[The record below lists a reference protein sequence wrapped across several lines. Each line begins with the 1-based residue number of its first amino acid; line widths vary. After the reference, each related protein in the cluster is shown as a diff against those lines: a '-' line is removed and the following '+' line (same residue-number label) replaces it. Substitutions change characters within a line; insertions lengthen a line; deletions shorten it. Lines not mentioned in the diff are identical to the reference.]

1 MRVPDDSFITES
13 RLRPEISQSWRRSLL
28 SGLRPDASL
37 DLTPRDDFDR
47 RGRLLIAAAPVLD
60 QVAQELDGT
69 GFGVLLADCRARIVA
84 RRFGETFLESAFDRA
99 GVVVGSQFLEETTGT
114 NSISTVFELRRGVTV
129 LGEEHYIES
138 LKTFSCY
145 GHPLISR
152 MTGRLE
158 GVLDISCPAE
168 LSNPLLAPFLTRA
181 AREIEQRL
189 LHGAREAEQRL
200 LSAYQNASIGGRRTV
215 AALNEGVVMAS
226 TSAMELLS
234 PSDHAVLRGI
244 AGELPSRGRPARRE
258 LELSSGR
265 TVVADFRPVPGTGGV
280 LVEIHDPA
288 EHRTAV
294 PRGRNG
300 RAAAAAGEARNF
312 ERYRAA
318 RRPVLISGEPGSGR
332 TSTAA
337 ALTEGHVVRRL
348 DAVELIRTGTPDLAV
363 RLADYDGADVVLIE
377 DVQLLPPELVTQAAR
392 LLQRPAGG
400 DGPVHEGPWTVLT
413 SAPVPRLPSEH
424 AALAAR
430 CLTRIELPPLRARRD
445 ELPSLIPELVGQ
457 LRPDARLRFTPGAL
471 EALAAHPWPG
481 NLHELR
487 EVLLHVLDHRSAGD
501 ITPRDLPPALR
512 AAPRVRRL
520 SMLERAEY
528 ETIVAALRD
537 CADNKVHT
545 ARRLGMSRAT
555 LYRRMRAL
563 GIDGNATAGAPARTQ
578 APAPTAVSQIAT
590 VTSR

>member
-13 RLRPEISQSWRRSLL
+13 RLRPQISQSWRRSLL

-47 RGRLLIAAAPVLD
+47 RGRLHIAAAPVLD
-60 QVAQELDGT
+60 QVAQELHGT

-84 RRFGETFLESAFDRA
+84 RRFGDTSLESAFDRA

-114 NSISTVFELRRGVTV
+114 NSIATVFELRRGVTV

-215 AALNEGVVMAS
+215 AALSEGVVMAS
-226 TSAMELLS
+226 AAAMELLS

-244 AGELPSRGRPARRE
+244 AGELPSRGRSARRE
-258 LELSSGR
+258 VELSSGR
-265 TVVADFRPVPGTGGV
+265 TVVVDFRPVPGTGGV

-288 EHRTAV
+288 EHRMPV
-294 PRGRNG
+294 PRGQRG
-300 RAAAAAGEARNF
+300 KAAATVGETKDF
-312 ERYRAA
+312 DRYRAA
-318 RRPVLISGEPGSGR
+318 RRPVLICGEPGSGR
-332 TSTAA
+332 TSTAT

-348 DAVELIRTGTPDLAV
+348 DAVELVRTGTTDLTA
-363 RLADYDGADVVLIE
+363 RIAADDDGADVVLIE

-392 LLQRPAGG
+392 LLRSRDSG
-400 DGPVHEGPWTVLT
+400 DGPADTGPWTVLT

-430 CLTRIELPPLRARRD
+430 CLTRIELPPLRARHE
-445 ELPSLIPELVGQ
+445 ELPSLVSELLRR
-457 LRPDARLRFTPGAL
+457 LRPEARLRFTPGAL

-501 ITPRDLPPALR
+501 VTARDLPPALR

-563 GIDGNATAGAPARTQ
+563 GIDGTATAPASVQASAP
-578 APAPTAVSQIAT
+578 PTVSQIAT
-590 VTSR
+590 VTGR

>member
-1 MRVPDDSFITES
+1 MRVPDESFIAES
-13 RLRPEISQSWRRSLL
+13 RLRPEISQSWRRSLR

-69 GFGVLLADCRARIVA
+69 GFGILLADCRARIVA
-84 RRFGETFLESAFDRA
+84 RRFGGTSLESAFDRA

-114 NSISTVFELRRGVTV
+114 NSIATVFELRRGVTV

-200 LSAYQNASIGGRRTV
+200 LSAYQNASIGGRRAV

-226 TSAMELLS
+226 AAAMELLS

-244 AGELPSRGRPARRE
+244 AGELPSRGRSARRE
-258 LELSSGR
+258 VELSSGR
-265 TVVADFRPVPGTGGV
+265 TVVADFRPVPGTGGI

-288 EHRTAV
+288 EPRTAV
-294 PRGRNG
+294 PRGRKE
-300 RAAAAAGEARNF
+300 RTSTEQTRDF
-312 ERYRAA
+312 ERYRTA
-318 RRPVLISGEPGSGR
+318 RRPVLVSGEPGSGR

-337 ALTEGHVVRRL
+337 ALTEGLVVRRL
-348 DAVELIRTGTPDLAV
+348 DAVELVRTGTADLAA
-363 RLADYDGADVVLIE
+363 RLTADDGADVVLVE
-377 DVQLLPPELVTQAAR
+377 DIQLLPPELVVQAAR
-392 LLQRPAGG
+392 LLRPPAGHG
-400 DGPVHEGPWTVLT
+400 GPWTVLT
-413 SAPVPRLPSEH
+413 SAPVPRLPSEP

-430 CLTRIELPPLRARRD
+430 CLTRIELPPLRARCE
-445 ELPSLIPELVGQ
+445 ELPSLIVELVRR
-457 LRPDARLRFTPGAL
+457 LRPDARLRFTPGTL

-501 ITPRDLPPALR
+501 VTPRDLPPALR
-512 AAPRVRRL
+512 VAPRVRRL

-563 GIDGNATAGAPARTQ
+563 GIDGNATAAPP
-578 APAPTAVSQIAT
+578 APAPGTVSQIAT
-590 VTSR
+590 VTGR